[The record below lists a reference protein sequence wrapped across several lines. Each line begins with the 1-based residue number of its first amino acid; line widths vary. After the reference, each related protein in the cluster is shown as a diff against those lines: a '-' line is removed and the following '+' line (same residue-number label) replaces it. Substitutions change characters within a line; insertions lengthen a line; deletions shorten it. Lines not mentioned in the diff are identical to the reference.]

1 MTIIEAL
8 HASAQQSNAAARRA
22 GWIPQHPFG
31 NAPKLTGQHGRGRP
45 RVCETTNAEIM
56 RLHAQGLKAAD
67 IGERI
72 GLSASRVAVRI
83 RMIRAEQQK

>member
-1 MTIIEAL
+1 MSVIEAML
-8 HASAQQSNAAARRA
+8 ASAQQSNAAARRA

-31 NAPKLTGQHGRGRP
+31 NAPKLSGRHGRGRP
-45 RVCETTNAEIM
+45 RVCEVTNAEIM
-56 RLHAQGLKAAD
+56 RLLGEGLKTAE

-83 RMIRAEQQK
+83 RMIRAERK